1 VVLQLSA
8 EQRPILNTLANAMA
22 GTAAGSILLE
32 PASLYVTTTQLAEA
46 KFHWA
51 LIETDSACSAI
62 RHHWHEKPDKR
73 GLAEGYGFQRV
84 QPKSL
89 TGRVILGYFK
99 IRGYTPPSSGTFAE
113 ICETTFD
120 TSYATVPE
128 NRRNGITCRTWV
140 LSVLSTLCARGYI
153 TGFEGPI
160 QNFVDCLER
169 VITEQSRMADNTY
182 LTTFYHQRVLNFVS
196 PVVVV

>member
-1 VVLQLSA
+1 
-8 EQRPILNTLANAMA
+8 MA
-22 GTAAGSILLE
+22 GAATGSILLE

-51 LIETDSACSAI
+51 LIETDAACSAI

-89 TGRVILGYFK
+89 TGRVVLGYFK
-99 IRGYTPPSSGTFAE
+99 IRGYTPPSPSTFAE
-113 ICETTFD
+113 ICETTFEP
-120 TSYATVPE
+120 SYATVPE
-128 NRRNGITCRTWV
+128 NRQHGITCRTWV
-140 LSVLSTLCARGYI
+140 LQVLSTLCGRGYI
-153 TGFEGPI
+153 TGFEGTI
-160 QNFVDCLER
+160 RNFVDCLER

-182 LTTFYHQRVLNFVS
+182 LTTFYHQRILTFVS
-196 PVVVV
+196 MVMVV